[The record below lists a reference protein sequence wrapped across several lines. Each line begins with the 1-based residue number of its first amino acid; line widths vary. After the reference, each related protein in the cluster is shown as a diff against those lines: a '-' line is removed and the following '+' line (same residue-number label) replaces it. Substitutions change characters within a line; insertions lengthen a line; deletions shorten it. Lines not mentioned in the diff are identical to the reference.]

1 VTRPYTLEQ
10 LRRATLRRQF
20 PRVRGR
26 GPAAVTELVRRI
38 GPIQSQAPRA
48 PFVGIAA
55 RLPGADHAAIA
66 SAFEA
71 YDIVKGSNIRGTVH
85 VSVREHHPLLDAVTR
100 RTLVAAWRKD
110 LRLRWHEVDDVRGEI
125 ERWIGDEWRLES
137 DLTDHMTAWLDA
149 HESSESAAASKESH
163 GRFLLRGY
171 SALIRRPSSGA
182 WEKRSPWLL
191 RHAPPLLGTRSVG
204 PDAALRAL
212 VRVHIASYGP
222 STRHDIAWW
231 SGEGLTRV
239 DAAVAALGDE
249 VTARPGPD
257 GATYFD
263 LASLRPG
270 GFAEP
275 GLRLLPE
282 FDSLVLGYHPRG
294 RTRFLDEAH
303 VDWIWSRT
311 NGIFSSAVL
320 YRGQLVALWRLVG
333 SGRRRD
339 FEVWPL
345 PGELAPPEDEFVE
358 PAAGLARAL
367 DVEIRELRMRPAD
380 RAF

>member
-26 GPAAVTELVRRI
+26 GPAAVAELVRRV

-100 RTLVAAWRKD
+100 RTLATAWRKD
-110 LRLRWHEVDDVRGEI
+110 LRLRRHEVDDVRDEI

-137 DLTDHMTAWLDA
+137 DLTDHLTAWLDT

-163 GRFLLRGY
+163 GRFMLRSY
-171 SALIRRPSSGA
+171 SALIRRPSNGA

-191 RHAPPLLGTRSVG
+191 RHAPPLLGTEPVR
-204 PDAALRAL
+204 PDAALVAL
-212 VRVHIASYGP
+212 ARVHLAAYGP
-222 STRHDIAWW
+222 ATRHDIAWW

-239 DAAVAALGDE
+239 DTAVAALGDE

-257 GATYFD
+257 GVTYLD
-263 LASLRPG
+263 LTSPPRG
-270 GFAEP
+270 GHPEP

-282 FDSLVLGYHPRG
+282 FDALVLGYHPKG

-303 VDWIWSRT
+303 VDWIWNRT

-345 PGELAPPEDEFVE
+345 PGEAAPPEDEFTGPVD
-358 PAAGLARAL
+358 GLARAMA
-367 DVEIRELRMRPAD
+367 VEIRDFRVRAAD
-380 RAF
+380 D

>member
-26 GPAAVTELVRRI
+26 GPAAVVELVRRI

-48 PFVGIAA
+48 PFLGIAA
-55 RLPGADHAAIA
+55 RLPGVDHAAIA
-66 SAFEA
+66 AAFEA

-85 VSVREHHPLLDAVTR
+85 VSVREHFPLLDAVTR
-100 RTLVAAWRKD
+100 RTLETSWRKG
-110 LRLRWHEVDDVRGEI
+110 LRLRRHEVDEVRGEI
-125 ERWIGDEWRLES
+125 ERWLGDEWRLES
-137 DLTDHMTAWLDA
+137 DLTDHMTVWLDS
-149 HESSESAAASKESH
+149 HESAESAAVSKESH
-163 GRFLLRGY
+163 GRFMLRGY
-171 SALIRRPSSGA
+171 SALIRRPSNGA

-191 RHAPPLLGTRSVG
+191 RHAPPLLGTAPVR
-204 PDAALRAL
+204 PDEALRAL
-212 VRVHIASYGP
+212 ARVHIASYGP

-249 VTARPGPD
+249 VVARPGPG
-257 GATYFD
+257 GATYLD
-263 LASLRPG
+263 LANPPRG
-270 GFAEP
+270 GFPEP
-275 GLRLLPE
+275 GPRLLPE
-282 FDSLVLGYHPRG
+282 FDALVLGYHPKG

-303 VDWIWSRT
+303 VDWIWNRT

-345 PGELAPPEDEFVE
+345 PGEVAPPEDEFVE
-358 PAAGLARAL
+358 PAIGLARAL
-367 DVEIRELRMRPAD
+367 DVEIRALRMRPVE
-380 RAF
+380 